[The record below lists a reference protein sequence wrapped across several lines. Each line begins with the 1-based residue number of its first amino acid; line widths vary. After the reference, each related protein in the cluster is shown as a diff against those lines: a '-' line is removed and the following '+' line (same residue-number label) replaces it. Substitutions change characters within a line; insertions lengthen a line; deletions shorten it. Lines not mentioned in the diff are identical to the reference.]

1 MEIYGTMDDV
11 WVEESRDGRNAKQ
24 ASTAIQVRANTEQLQ
39 QQLYAIYE
47 SIYQLNT
54 LTNLRVEDIASRNRL
69 WELTLFSYSLRSHSV

>member
-11 WVEESRDGRNAKQ
+11 WVEEESRDGRNAKQ

-47 SIYQLNT
+47 LIYQLN
-54 LTNLRVEDIASRNRL
+54 VEDIVQRR
-69 WELTLFSYSLRSHSV
+69 